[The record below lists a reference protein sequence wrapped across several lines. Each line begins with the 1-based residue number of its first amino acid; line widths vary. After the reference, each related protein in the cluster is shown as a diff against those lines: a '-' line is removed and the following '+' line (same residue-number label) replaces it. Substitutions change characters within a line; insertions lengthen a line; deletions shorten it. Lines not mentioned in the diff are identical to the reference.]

1 MAALRA
7 AVGLPKAGAE
17 GSGKMSADAAPAE
30 VAALCLT
37 ILATPRPWLFVDSS
51 RLDSSFF
58 VASATTTFIGG
69 ERPPS
74 PIVAASL
81 PLDWRAGTAPVPRD
95 KISSRWRCTR
105 GMVPASVVFGGQLTR
120 SGGPRKPDDAV
131 TGRGAADAGSAVA
144 DDDTEDTAGA
154 VTTAVGGGAAGGAEG
169 VEAAAMGAP
178 SLLSGGDRSPLPYM
192 EGDRSSLPYMEG
204 DRSPLPYMEGDR
216 SLAVESVGGAISP
229 DVGERAADAI
239 LTCGGSICTA
249 SGTLERGA
257 AVATDSPPQPTS
269 QPSPRILP
277 RGRLAADQVR
287 T

>member
-81 PLDWRAGTAPVPRD
+81 PLDRRAGTAPVPRD

-120 SGGPRKPDDAV
+120 SGGPRKPDVAV

-144 DDDTEDTAGA
+144 DDDTEDTARA

-178 SLLSGGDRSPLPYM
+178 SLLSG
-192 EGDRSSLPYMEG
+192 G

-277 RGRLAADQVR
+277 RGRLAAAALEGSSTGGGSAAVGWMPVS
-287 T
+287 